1 MEETSSF
8 FLRSQRKI
16 INRVILAFAT
26 TIIIG
31 TLILMLPP
39 MTKDDISFVDALFTA
54 GSAVCVTGLIVQDTA
69 TFFTSYGKAIILILI
84 QIGGLGVMTI
94 TSFFALI
101 LRRKINISDRF
112 YLTTSFGANKIFSP
126 SRFFLIIASTTMVIE
141 LIGTTVLT
149 FLLHFKY
156 AYTFKN
162 AFIYGLFHSVSA
174 FNNAGFSI
182 YSNNLEGFKGDI
194 ILNIT
199 IMLLIV
205 IGGIGFSV
213 ISEILTIRKNK
224 KFSLHAKIVLFATT
238 LLIIFGATSF
248 FLLEFKNPKSIGNLP
263 MGVKVLSSFFQS
275 ITPRTAGFNTVNMSI
290 LNEATLVILTILM
303 FIGASPGG
311 TGGGIKTTTFT
322 SITLSGLAALRGR
335 TSITIFKKRIP
346 KETVFRALTLT
357 LTAFSLVLAA
367 SIAIMLIEK
376 ETFIKVIFE
385 VTSAFGTVGLSTGI
399 TPTLEAVS
407 KIILVAIMFIGRIGI
422 SSLSLAISSRISPE
436 KIERPEEPIS
446 IG

>member
-1 MEETSSF
+1 MEESSSF

-31 TLILMLPP
+31 TLLLMLPP
-39 MTKDDISFVDALFTA
+39 MTKDGISFVDAFFTA

-69 TFFTSYGKAIILILI
+69 TFFTGYGKAVILILI

-94 TSFFALI
+94 TTFFALI
-101 LRRKINISDRF
+101 LRRKINLLDRF

-126 SRFFLIIASTTMVIE
+126 SRFFLIIASTTIIIE
-141 LIGTTVLT
+141 LMGTTILT
-149 FLLHFKY
+149 MLFHFKY

-162 AFIYGLFHSVSA
+162 AFLYGLFHSVSA

-182 YSNNLEGFKGDI
+182 YSNNLEGFAGDI

-213 ISEILTIRKNK
+213 ISEVLAIKKRKRL
-224 KFSLHAKIVLFATT
+224 SLHAKIVLFTTT
-238 LLIIFGATSF
+238 LLIILGAISF
-248 FLLEFKNPKSIGNLP
+248 FLLEFKNSKSIGNLP
-263 MGVKVLSSFFQS
+263 TGVKILSSFFQS
-275 ITPRTAGFNTVNMSI
+275 ITPRTAGFNTINISV
-290 LNEATLVILTILM
+290 LNEATLVILIILM

-322 SITLSGLAALRGR
+322 SIILSGVAAFKGR
-335 TSITIFKKRIP
+335 DSITIFKKGYQ
-346 KETVFRALTLT
+346 KKQF
-357 LTAFSLVLAA
+357 
-367 SIAIMLIEK
+367 
-376 ETFIKVIFE
+376 
-385 VTSAFGTVGLSTGI
+385 
-399 TPTLEAVS
+399 
-407 KIILVAIMFIGRIGI
+407 
-422 SSLSLAISSRISPE
+422 
-436 KIERPEEPIS
+436 
-446 IG
+446 